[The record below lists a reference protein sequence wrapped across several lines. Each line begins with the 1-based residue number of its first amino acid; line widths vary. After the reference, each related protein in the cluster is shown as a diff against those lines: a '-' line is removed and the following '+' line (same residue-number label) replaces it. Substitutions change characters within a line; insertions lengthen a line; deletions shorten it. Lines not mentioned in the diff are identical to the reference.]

1 MNRPAELLIQ
11 YVNRESGNIPPDL
24 AALINAAL
32 IPTFTQHHRRKLR
45 DERICQAAA
54 LLGGSLEAI
63 ADRLAELSRRC
74 RRATDEITALILEAA
89 RYAKLPE
96 SARHYRRI
104 IEGF

>member
-54 LLGGSLEAI
+54 LLGGSLEAK
-63 ADRLAELSRRC
+63 ADRLAEVVRPGSTSRWAIGGGLRWQIGYG
-74 RRATDEITALILEAA
+74 RSEAA
-89 RYAKLPE
+89 D
-96 SARHYRRI
+96 
-104 IEGF
+104 